1 MSIHQDAAAKMLSGM
16 EPLKRPIMQAIIA
29 WLALPEGSRS
39 LDVSAQRADPQ
50 SPGKRIISEGKGRIQ

>member
-39 LDVSAQRADPQ
+39 LDVSA
-50 SPGKRIISEGKGRIQ
+50 